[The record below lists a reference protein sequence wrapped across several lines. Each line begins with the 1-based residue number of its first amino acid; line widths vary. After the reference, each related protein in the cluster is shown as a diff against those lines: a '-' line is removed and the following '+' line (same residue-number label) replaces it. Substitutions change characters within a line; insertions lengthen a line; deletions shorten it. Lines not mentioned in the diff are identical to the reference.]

1 MSLSKLLETVKDG
14 VAGMLQSM
22 GWQKFRHDLST
33 ELN

>member
-1 MSLSKLLETVKDG
+1 MSLSKLLETVKDR